1 MMWLIGMKDELE
13 SFRARYEK
21 FLKSGGEDPLALK
34 ADAERLLAEA
44 RRKGDCIVVKELE
57 DILVDL
63 TFAVEEM
70 KCQRPIA
77 GRCKC

>member
-1 MMWLIGMKDELE
+1 MDMKDKLE
-13 SFRARYEK
+13 SFKARYEK

-34 ADAERLLAEA
+34 AEAERLLAEA
-44 RRKGDCIVVKELE
+44 KKKSDCNVAKELE

-70 KCQRPIA
+70 KCQCSMM

>member
-1 MMWLIGMKDELE
+1 MMFLMDMREKLE
-13 SFRARYEK
+13 SFNARYEK

-34 ADAERLLAEA
+34 AEA
-44 RRKGDCIVVKELE
+44 KREGDCNVVKELE

-63 TFAVEEM
+63 TFVVEEM
-70 KCQRPIA
+70 KCQCPMA